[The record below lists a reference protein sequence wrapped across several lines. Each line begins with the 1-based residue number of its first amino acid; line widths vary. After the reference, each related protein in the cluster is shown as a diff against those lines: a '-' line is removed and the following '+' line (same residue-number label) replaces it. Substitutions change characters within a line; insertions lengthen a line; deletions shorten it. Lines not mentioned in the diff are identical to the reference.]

1 MEKTTT
7 NTQKLIVENKEKMQK
22 ENTKNINNNQIK
34 KGRRTPGVVS
44 KQRQARSEF
53 EQQLLSARRV
63 ARVVA
68 GGRRFSLSVAVAIGN
83 KSGQVGIG
91 VGKGLDQASAREKA
105 FNNAKKNIKNISI
118 TKEGSIKKEVS
129 AKYCASVV
137 QIRPTKSGIVSG
149 GAVRIIID
157 LAGITKANTKILSR
171 SKNHI
176 NNARATLKAL
186 AQLD

>member
-1 MEKTTT
+1 MDKNTT
-7 NTQKLIVENKEKMQK
+7 NTSKTIVSNKEKM
-22 ENTKNINNNQIK
+22 ENQNNKDINNNQSK
-34 KGRRTPGVVS
+34 RRRPSSVVS

-83 KSGQVGIG
+83 KNGQVGIG
-91 VGKGLDQASAREKA
+91 MGKGLDQASAREKA

-118 TKEGSIKKEVS
+118 TKEGSIRKEVS

-149 GAVRIIID
+149 GAVRIIVD